1 MCENLFSYASALL
14 CLYVVLYAV
23 FITTKTTIVALE
35 FESSAAI
42 IFDYIFALIRLRV
55 SREIPK

>member
-1 MCENLFSYASALL
+1 MF
-14 CLYVVLYAV
+14 LYAV
-23 FITTKTTIVALE
+23 LISAEATIVALE